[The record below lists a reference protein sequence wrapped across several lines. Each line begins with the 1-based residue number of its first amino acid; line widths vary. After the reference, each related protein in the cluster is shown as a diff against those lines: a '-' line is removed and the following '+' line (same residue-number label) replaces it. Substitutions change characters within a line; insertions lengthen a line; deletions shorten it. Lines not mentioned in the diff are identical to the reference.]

1 MIRKS
6 KLEMYRELIRKPAQQ
21 GEEIKLPIN
30 GGSAKI
36 VETQEDKDKKKN
48 TTIIKITEKEKQEEN
63 KPKPTKNNISDAK
76 LKKFINFR
84 L

>member
-6 KLEMYRELIRKPAQQ
+6 KLEMYRELIRKPAHQ

-30 GGSAKI
+30 GGAI

-48 TTIIKITEKEKQEEN
+48 TTIIKITEKERQEEN
-63 KPKPTKNNISDAK
+63 KVKPIKKNNKISDEK

>member
-30 GGSAKI
+30 GGAKI
-36 VETQEDKDKKKN
+36 ETQEEKDKKKN
-48 TTIIKITEKEKQEEN
+48 TTIIKITEKEKQEEH
-63 KPKPTKNNISDAK
+63 KPKPIKKNKISDEK

>member
-21 GEEIKLPIN
+21 GEIKLPIN
-30 GGSAKI
+30 GGAKI
-36 VETQEDKDKKKN
+36 VESQEDKDKKKN
-48 TTIIKITEKEKQEEN
+48 STIIKITEKEKQEEK
-63 KPKPTKNNISDAK
+63 KPKPIKNKVSDEK
-76 LKKFINFR
+76 LRKFINFR